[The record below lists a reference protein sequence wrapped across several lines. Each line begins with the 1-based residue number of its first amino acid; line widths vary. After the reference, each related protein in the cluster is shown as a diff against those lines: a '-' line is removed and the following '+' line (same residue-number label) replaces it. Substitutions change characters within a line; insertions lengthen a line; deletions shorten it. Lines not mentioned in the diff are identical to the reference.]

1 MCTVVCQTNILFV
14 KLTICRSRQNF
25 VLPRPFHKNTRT
37 IRVILLYPFSSLTIS
52 IHIRILEALLD
63 KFLSNLYMLQTPGL
77 FQEFSYNLHCLARHY
92 NYSLHAFKFFICCQI
107 KTNLI
112 ASTKGENIS
121 NNVKILATNLYAPKL
136 KSYFI
141 SYDYSIA

>member
-77 FQEFSYNLHCLARHY
+77 FQGFSYNLHY
-92 NYSLHAFKFFICCQI
+92 NFSLHAFKFFICCQI

-121 NNVKILATNLYAPKL
+121 NNVRIFAINLYAPRHKPYL
-136 KSYFI
+136 I
-141 SYDYSIA
+141 SYGYTIT

>member
-52 IHIRILEALLD
+52 IHIRILEALLK
-63 KFLSNLYMLQTPGL
+63 KFLSSSYMLQTPRL
-77 FQEFSYNLHCLARHY
+77 FQGFSYNLHSLARHY

-112 ASTKGENIS
+112 SSTKGQNIS
-121 NNVKILATNLYAPKL
+121 TSVRIFTINLYAPRHKPYL
-136 KSYFI
+136 I
-141 SYDYSIA
+141 SYGYTIA

>member
-37 IRVILLYPFSSLTIS
+37 IRVILLYTFSSLIIS
-52 IHIRILEALLD
+52 IHIRILEALLE
-63 KFLSNLYMLQTPGL
+63 KFLSNSYMLQTPRL
-77 FQEFSYNLHCLARHY
+77 FQGFSYNLYCLARHY

-121 NNVKILATNLYAPKL
+121 NNVRIFAINLYAPRHKPYL
-136 KSYFI
+136 I
-141 SYDYSIA
+141 SYGYTIA

>member
-63 KFLSNLYMLQTPGL
+63 KFLSNLYMLQTPRL
-77 FQEFSYNLHCLARHY
+77 FQGFSYNLHCLARHY
-92 NYSLHAFKFFICCQI
+92 NYSFTCIQVFICCQI

-121 NNVKILATNLYAPKL
+121 NNVRIFAINLYAPRHKPYL
-136 KSYFI
+136 I
-141 SYDYSIA
+141 SYGYTIA